1 MGARGGRIEV
11 GLEVVKVTEE
21 LASQHTALKP
31 GRHVRLMITDTG
43 CGMSPKVLDRIFE
56 PFFTTKPQGEGTGLG
71 LSVIHGI
78 ITNHNGA
85 ITVKSVPD
93 QGTTFS
99 VYLPQIE
106 MYPSVIARDRESIP
120 LQSGRILLVEDEKM
134 LARLGQEMLEQ
145 LGYEVVVQT
154 SSISACEVFR
164 AEPYSYDVVITD
176 QTMPNLTGDLLASEL
191 LKIRPDVPIIL
202 YTGFSHTMSP
212 EKAKALGIR
221 EYLEKP
227 LLKHDLAM
235 ALARVRNIPFPL
247 EA

>member
-1 MGARGGRIEV
+1 
-11 GLEVVKVTEE
+11 
-21 LASQHTALKP
+21 
-31 GRHVRLMITDTG
+31 
-43 CGMSPKVLDRIFE
+43 
-56 PFFTTKPQGEGTGLG
+56 
-71 LSVIHGI
+71 
-78 ITNHNGA
+78 
-85 ITVKSVPD
+85 
-93 QGTTFS
+93 
-99 VYLPQIE
+99 
-106 MYPSVIARDRESIP
+106 
-120 LQSGRILLVEDEKM
+120 M